1 MKRLLTTIIIVL
13 FIKLAVA
20 QTSIQKKEF
29 VRKGDVTY
37 IVSNQ
42 RLFPLNN
49 RILTVKLFSGIKSLP
64 KDMNVVRQ
72 NGLGYSDILVPE
84 GKDIVDF
91 RILNKS
97 LGDRSAKERSC
108 PLYYQTSIY
117 RNSDFSERLSK
128 MVLT

>member
-1 MKRLLTTIIIVL
+1 
-13 FIKLAVA
+13 
-20 QTSIQKKEF
+20 
-29 VRKGDVTY
+29 
-37 IVSNQ
+37 
-42 RLFPLNN
+42 
-49 RILTVKLFSGIKSLP
+49 
-64 KDMNVVRQ
+64 MNVVRQ